1 MNKIITIS
9 REFGSG
15 GRELGR
21 RLSEILGIAYYDQE
35 IITEIA
41 NRTKLAEQYVD
52 QIVEKQPLVSFPIH
66 IGRTLYPVPNPVLE
80 QRQSILLQHHQII
93 REMAQKSDCVIVG
106 RCADYILK
114 DFSPFRIFVYAE
126 LESRVARC
134 SSRCTE
140 NEKYSE
146 KELRQKI
153 LSVDKKRAKYYNSYT
168 GQCWGDILNYD
179 LCVNTIQQ
187 GIKKF
192 SCMIA
197 GMFEQIK

>member
-1 MNKIITIS
+1 M
-9 REFGSG
+9 
-15 GRELGR
+15 GR

-52 QIVEKQPLVSFPIH
+52 QIVEKQPLFSFPIH
-66 IGRTLYPVPNPVLE
+66 IGRTLYPIPNSVLE
-80 QRQSILLQHHQII
+80 QQQSILIQQHQII

-179 LCVNTIQQ
+179 LCVNTSEKSVKEITYLL
-187 GIKKF
+187 
-192 SCMIA
+192 CD
-197 GMFEQIK
+197 MFG